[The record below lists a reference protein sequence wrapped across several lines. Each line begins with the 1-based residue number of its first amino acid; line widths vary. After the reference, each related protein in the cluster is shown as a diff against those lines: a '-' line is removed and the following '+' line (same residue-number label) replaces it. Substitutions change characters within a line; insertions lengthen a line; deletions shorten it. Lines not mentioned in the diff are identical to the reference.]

1 MGLFKNL
8 FVEEVS
14 NEKTYEEDV
23 CSYET
28 ENVEVELDTVNTD
41 TLIEDIYEQNDLYDK
56 TKSIFKVEEL
66 INSLPKEMVT
76 ETKKSSVLAI
86 LGSFGLTVTDVNLDG
101 ENRVETLSGVLNKI
115 IIEGKDDISEKETE
129 IEKRKREIADLEKY
143 ISDKQAEM
151 KSSEESINAEVTRI
165 SELMKF
171 IGGAE

>member
-14 NEKTYEEDV
+14 DEKTYEEDM

-28 ENVEVELDTVNTD
+28 ENAEVELDTVNAD
-41 TLIEDIYEQNDLYDK
+41 TLIEDIYAQNDLYDK
-56 TKSIFKVEEL
+56 TRSIFKVEEL

-76 ETKKSSVLAI
+76 ETKKSSVLSI

-101 ENRVETLSGVLNKI
+101 ENRVETLSGILNKI
-115 IIEGKDDISEKETE
+115 TTEGKDDISEKEAE

-143 ISDKQAEM
+143 ISDKQTEM
-151 KSSEESINAEVTRI
+151 KLSEESINAEVTRI

-171 IGGAE
+171 IGGTE

>member
-14 NEKTYEEDV
+14 NKKTYEEDV
-23 CSYET
+23 YSYET
-28 ENVEVELDTVNTD
+28 ENADVELDAVNTD
-41 TLIEDIYEQNDLYDK
+41 TLIEDIYVQNDLYDK

-76 ETKKSSVLAI
+76 ETKRSSVLAI

-101 ENRVETLSGVLNKI
+101 ENRVETLSGVLEKI
-115 IIEGKDDISEKETE
+115 TREGKDEISKKETE

-143 ISDKQAEM
+143 ISDKQTAM

>member
-23 CSYET
+23 YSYET
-28 ENVEVELDTVNTD
+28 ENADVELDAVNTD
-41 TLIEDIYEQNDLYDK
+41 TLIEDIYVQNDLYDK

-76 ETKKSSVLAI
+76 ETKRSSVLAI

-101 ENRVETLSGVLNKI
+101 ENRVETLSGVLEKI
-115 IIEGKDDISEKETE
+115 TIEGKDEISKKETE

-143 ISDKQAEM
+143 ISDKQTEM

>member
-8 FVEEVS
+8 FVEEIP
-14 NEKTYEEDV
+14 KEESYDEDAY
-23 CSYET
+23 SYEA
-28 ENVEVELDTVNTD
+28 ENVEVELDAVNTD
-41 TLIEDIYEQNDLYDK
+41 TLIEDIYVQNDLYDK

-76 ETKKSSVLAI
+76 ETKKSSVFAI

-101 ENRVETLSGVLNKI
+101 ENRVEILSGVLEKI
-115 IIEGKDDISEKETE
+115 NREGKDDISEKETE

-143 ISDKQAEM
+143 ISDKQTEM

-165 SELMKF
+165 SDLMKF